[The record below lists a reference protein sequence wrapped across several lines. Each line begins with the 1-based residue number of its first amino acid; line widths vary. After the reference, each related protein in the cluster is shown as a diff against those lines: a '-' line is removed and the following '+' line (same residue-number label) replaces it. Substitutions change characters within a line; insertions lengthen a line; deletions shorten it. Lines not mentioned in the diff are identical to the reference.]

1 MNEIVFKKLPK
12 YSYYIL
18 FITSSIIGVFL
29 IFYNPLGF
37 SNVRAKG
44 SYIFPLLVFIWL
56 WKNYFFLYKNHVRWN
71 TEIIWIKVN
80 RNNCIT
86 IAFEDV
92 SDILFEQDKLII
104 TLKNN
109 QKKVFNL
116 VNISLI
122 SMEKLKKI
130 LLKHSKVKQ

>member
-1 MNEIVFKKLPK
+1 MNEIVFEKLPK

-71 TEIIWIKVN
+71 TEIILIKVN
-80 RNNCIT
+80 RTNRSEEHT
-86 IAFEDV
+86 SELQ
-92 SDILFEQDKLII
+92 SRE
-104 TLKNN
+104 
-109 QKKVFNL
+109 NL
-116 VNISLI
+116 VCRLLL
-122 SMEKLKKI
+122 EKKYMK
-130 LLKHSKVKQ
+130 

>member
-1 MNEIVFKKLPK
+1 MNEIVFKKSPK
-12 YSYYIL
+12 FSYYIL

-29 IFYNPLGF
+29 VFYNPLGF
-37 SNVRAKG
+37 SNVAAKG
-44 SYIFPLLVFIWL
+44 SYIFPLLLFIWL
-56 WKNYFFLYKNHVRWN
+56 WKNYFFLYKNYVRWN

-116 VNISLI
+116 ENISLI
-122 SMEKLKKI
+122 SIERLKRI
-130 LLKHSKVKQ
+130 LLKHSKLKR